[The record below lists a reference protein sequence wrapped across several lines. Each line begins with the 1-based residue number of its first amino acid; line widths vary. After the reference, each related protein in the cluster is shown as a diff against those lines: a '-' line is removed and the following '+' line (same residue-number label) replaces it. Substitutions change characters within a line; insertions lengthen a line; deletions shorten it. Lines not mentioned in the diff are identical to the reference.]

1 MDCNGTGD
9 NSTGRLRMETY
20 IFVTNV
26 FMYVIL
32 PIAVFKMSIDFFKD
46 VRNMWI
52 KDRKS
57 SAESKSAKQDKIKH
71 SNYNISEMRNI
82 HNLERGGGNAK
93 SNH

>member
-1 MDCNGTGD
+1 MGSNGTGN

-20 IFVTNV
+20 IFVANV

-46 VRNMWI
+46 VRKMW
-52 KDRKS
+52 KENRKS

-71 SNYNISEMRNI
+71 SNYNISNYKNI
-82 HNLERGGGNAK
+82 NNLDRW
-93 SNH
+93 S

>member
-46 VRNMWI
+46 VRNFWS
-52 KDRKS
+52 KNRKS
-57 SAESKSAKQDKIKH
+57 SAECESAKRDKNKH
-71 SNYNISEMRNI
+71 SNYNISNYKNI
-82 HNLERGGGNAK
+82 NNLDRWL
-93 SNH
+93 

>member
-1 MDCNGTGD
+1 
-9 NSTGRLRMETY
+9 METY
-20 IFVTNV
+20 IFMANV

-57 SAESKSAKQDKIKH
+57 SAE
-71 SNYNISEMRNI
+71 
-82 HNLERGGGNAK
+82 
-93 SNH
+93 